1 LGWSFV
7 IRCIGLVLLLAG
19 PAAAQAW
26 TAYSPEGGRYRI
38 DAHSDAGTDRVR
50 GLTVADDASFTVQA
64 LSGSGDVSVESA
76 P

>member
-1 LGWSFV
+1 
-7 IRCIGLVLLLAG
+7 
-19 PAAAQAW
+19 
-26 TAYSPEGGRYRI
+26 
-38 DAHSDAGTDRVR
+38 VR